1 MTRPLAERR
10 SSPLSV
16 PGRVKKFFLKQCISH
31 CFPFVTSHRLIL
43 PPLPKGRAGIAWEPS
58 KPFFRLVRVV
68 SVTVPPLLSFFFPL
82 RLFDM
87 YMSYRWRESFNTVRS
102 PSDSWR
108 HHKGDWHVW
117 AQNAERRE
125 GGWTIHPSRRWL
137 INCAR
142 AAVLYVCLSIALT
155 SCTTSMAE
163 TNLDAI
169 RKQKTRNI
177 LKDMDWNEKWKCNSK
192 RPRLQKPNQKNYKY
206 SFCLMVQAS
215 DHVYV
220 LPRTYTCHTDLP
232 AKNITGT

>member
-137 INCAR
+137 ISSDR
-142 AAVLYVCLSIALT
+142 AAVLYVCLIIALT

-163 TNLDAI
+163 TNLDAF
-169 RKQKTRNI
+169 RKQKNA
-177 LKDMDWNEKWKCNSK
+177 EYSK
-192 RPRLQKPNQKNYKY
+192 RYRLKRKMKMQQ
-206 SFCLMVQAS
+206 QAPTTS
-215 DHVYV
+215 EAEPEKLQV
-220 LPRTYTCHTDLP
+220 
-232 AKNITGT
+232 